1 MTGVMRYVLGL
12 ALVAGLA
19 CGSELPSS
27 PIKVSLNKRPLRAE
41 QIARTRNALQERYV
55 RSKLLGEAREED
67 IPLLDFLDAQCTPV
81 SLVHSHVIIFLVL
94 PLQLCV
100 PLCTI
105 KKLILPKQKLCL

>member
-1 MTGVMRYVLGL
+1 MTGVLRYVLAL

-27 PIKVSLNKRPLRAE
+27 PIKVSLNKRPLGAE
-41 QIARTRNALQERYV
+41 QIARTRDALQERYV

-81 SLVHSHVIIFLVL
+81 SLVLSHVVHVLVL
-94 PLQLCV
+94 STATLHAFV
-100 PLCTI
+100 
-105 KKLILPKQKLCL
+105 

>member
-1 MTGVMRYVLGL
+1 MTGVLRYVLAL

-27 PIKVSLNKRPLRAE
+27 PIKVSLNKRPLGAE
-41 QIARTRNALQERYV
+41 QIARTRDALQERYV

-81 SLVHSHVIIFLVL
+81 SLVLSHAVHVLVL
-94 PLQLCV
+94 IPQLCM
-100 PLCTI
+100 PLCDI
-105 KKLILPKQKLCL
+105 